1 MTNTL
6 KEIKTKVPD
15 RTTNENILWLSQSL
29 LNVLLTTSN
38 LIKRQEFAHAYQS
51 LSNVQK
57 YLLWLIRIETYQT
70 KHWESPTKSLEKD
83 IDPDWYSLFQQ
94 TTSELDPTDIKTAF
108 KKTLTLTEKLFDNL
122 GVEAK
127 LKGVLRRIE

>member
-1 MTNTL
+1 MSNSSN
-6 KEIKTKVPD
+6 
-15 RTTNENILWLSQSL
+15 NEYVDKGHHILYNS
-29 LNVLLTTSN
+29 
-38 LIKRQEFAHAYQS
+38 K
-51 LSNVQK
+51 K
-57 YLLWLIRIETYQT
+57 YLLRIIRIETNKN
-70 KHWESPTKSLEKD
+70 KHWKRPTKNLEKD
-83 IDPDWYSLFQQ
+83 IDQDWYSLFQQ